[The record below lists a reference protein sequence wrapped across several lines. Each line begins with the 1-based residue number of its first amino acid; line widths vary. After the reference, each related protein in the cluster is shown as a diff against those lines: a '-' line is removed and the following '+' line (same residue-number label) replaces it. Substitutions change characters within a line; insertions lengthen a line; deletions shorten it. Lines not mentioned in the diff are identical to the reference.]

1 VETDVI
7 AIRREN
13 GRVAVQLRANPFYAE
28 SGGQVSDRGTIEGD
42 GWRMDVDDVRKIGG
56 HTAVF
61 GNVDGTMPAP
71 DDQPLRVKARV
82 YPDRRDT
89 MRHHTAT
96 HLLHAALRDVLGTHV
111 VQRGSLV
118 APDRLRFDFAHP
130 RPLTPD
136 QMRAVEQHVNHAI
149 RADIE
154 LSIEEKPY
162 PEAIALGAM
171 ALFGEKYGEI
181 VRVVMVPGVSTE
193 LCGGTHVRHTGD
205 IGLFRIVSETG
216 VAAGIRRIEAVS
228 GSAAYERTIAREDL
242 LEAAAAAAK
251 TTPETLLRRVQQLLE
266 ENRDLRRQLE
276 RSREAGAADTIGELI
291 ASAAAVNGARVI
303 ARELEVADAT
313 ELRALGD
320 RLRERLGSGA
330 AVLAG
335 RSPDRVA
342 LVAVVTDDL
351 ISRGVRADVLV
362 REVAGRTGGTG
373 GGRPHMAQGGV
384 GDASRLDD
392 ALGATIEIVTG
403 MLGGAA

>member
-1 VETDVI
+1 
-7 AIRREN
+7 
-13 GRVAVQLRANPFYAE
+13 
-28 SGGQVSDRGTIEGD
+28 
-42 GWRMDVDDVRKIGG
+42 
-56 HTAVF
+56 
-61 GNVDGTMPAP
+61 
-71 DDQPLRVKARV
+71 V

-118 APDRLRFDFAHP
+118 APDRLRFDFTNP
-130 RPLTPD
+130 RPMTPD
-136 QMRAVEQHVNHAI
+136 EIRAVEQHVNRAI
-149 RADIE
+149 LGDIDVR
-154 LSIEEKPY
+154 IEEKRY
-162 PEAIALGAM
+162 ADAIALGAM
-171 ALFGEKYGEI
+171 ALFGEKYGDI

-228 GSAAYERTIAREDL
+228 GRAAYQRVAARDDL
-242 LEAAAAAAK
+242 LEAAASAAK
-251 TTPETLLRRVQQLLE
+251 STPDMLLRRIQQMAE
-266 ENRDLRRQLE
+266 ENRELRRQLE
-276 RSREAGAADTIGELI
+276 RSREAGAADVIGELI
-291 ASAAAVNGARVI
+291 TSAAAVDGVRVI
-303 ARELEVADAT
+303 ARELEVADAN
-313 ELRALGD
+313 ELRAIGD

-342 LVAVVTDDL
+342 LVAVVTDDM

-362 REVAGRTGGTG
+362 REIAGRTGGTG

-384 GDASRLDD
+384 GDATQLED
-392 ALGATIEIVTG
+392 ALRATVDIVTG
-403 MLGGAA
+403 MLGVNT